1 MKRVLKWM
9 GIAVLTPILLFVLL
23 TILLYIPPIQNW
35 AAKKV
40 AAYASEETGM
50 EITVGRVALKFPLD
64 LSVTDFR
71 MIKANDSIPGVRDT
85 IADVGELVVDVQLL
99 PLFKKKVE
107 IDALEFNRLKVNT
120 DGLIPEAR
128 VKGRLEHF
136 ALESH
141 GIDLKAKTLR
151 VNTAQLKSADVS
163 VELSDTVPP
172 DTTESENFWKIYVDE
187 LNIDKTRI
195 AVHTPDDTTSVQ
207 AFF

>member
-141 GIDLKAKTLR
+141 GIDLK
-151 VNTAQLKSADVS
+151 DVAREYRS
-163 VELSDTVPP
+163 VEVCRC
-172 DTTESENFWKIYVDE
+172 EC
-187 LNIDKTRI
+187 
-195 AVHTPDDTTSVQ
+195 
-207 AFF
+207 